1 MNDMEKY
8 IKVSA
13 QVKKEIAKDFGVS
26 LATVG
31 SALNFKTKSAKSI
44 TLRAAAINRGGKL
57 LVEEET
63 KKPTVL

>member
-1 MNDMEKY
+1 MEKC

-13 QVKKEIAKDFGVS
+13 KIKKEIAKDFGVS
-26 LATVG
+26 IVTVG
-31 SALNFKTKSAKSI
+31 SALSFKTKSAKAMTI
-44 TLRAAAINRGGKL
+44 RAAAINRGGKL